1 MYLFLNVFIQSV
13 GFIRPKIMLKKT
25 AINILQTFD
34 CDQVYALDQ
43 IRSVT
48 IEQLRVMQNR
58 LFGQLNYMFA
68 RGLNVDKVVL

>member
-13 GFIRPKIMLKKT
+13 EFIRPKIMLKKT
-25 AINILQTFD
+25 AI
-34 CDQVYALDQ
+34 ALDQ
-43 IRSVT
+43 IKSVT
-48 IEQLRVMQNR
+48 IEQLGVLQNR

>member
-25 AINILQTFD
+25 SINILHTFD
-34 CDQVYALDQ
+34 CDQVYVLDQ

-48 IEQLRVMQNR
+48 IEQLGVLQNR

>member
-25 AINILQTFD
+25 AI
-34 CDQVYALDQ
+34 ALDQ
-43 IRSVT
+43 IQSVT
-48 IEQLRVMQNR
+48 IEQLRVLQNR